1 MAERLDNPPPTNVT
15 RFECGIRRRKWIDL
29 IVTASHACSKGFGF
43 SCFPPSTKTDTSKFQ
58 FNVETVDVR
67 ASLWDVPLQIHI
79 YLYYLRYFPLDT
91 A

>member
-1 MAERLDNPPPTNVT
+1 MYPGSNAGSDVVSGLTL
-15 RFECGIRRRKWIDL
+15 F
-29 IVTASHACSKGFGF
+29 TASRACSKGFGF
-43 SCFPPSTKTDTSKFQ
+43 SCFPPSTKTDISKFQ